1 MTVFS
6 DSFCLVSVLRS
17 PFPLRIQM
25 RHLPPTGEL
34 AGRGSSETEGN
45 FQVASLHI
53 EADMLLKGR
62 RNEPAIRLG
71 T

>member
-1 MTVFS
+1 
-6 DSFCLVSVLRS
+6 
-17 PFPLRIQM
+17 M

>member
-1 MTVFS
+1 LFGFS
-6 DSFCLVSVLRS
+6 QIAVSS
-17 PFPLRIQM
+17 QDTNAPFAAIW
-25 RHLPPTGEL
+25 GL

-45 FQVASLHI
+45 VQVVSLHI

-62 RNEPAIRLG
+62 RNEPAIRLE

>member
-17 PFPLRIQM
+17 PLILKLQM
-25 RHLPPTGEL
+25 RHLPPTAEF

-45 FQVASLHI
+45 FQVVSLCI
-53 EADMLLKGR
+53 EADMLLKGH
-62 RNEPAIRLG
+62 RNEPAIRLE